1 MDREL
6 VVCSRGS
13 GQLESTGP
21 RHSGRDFL
29 PFESLH
35 FMSLRPLVLTVAFLL
50 GPSSVMWADEPAVA
64 NTGDVNGE
72 EKREQ
77 QHGWVDLFDGKSLD
91 GWVTENGK
99 PVTKGWKVDEGLL
112 HCPGRVGSIYAAKEY
127 GDFELEFEW
136 KIQKGG
142 NSGIKYRLVHYEKG
156 LFGRPNSLGCE
167 YQIFDD
173 LNRKAAPVNQAA
185 AIYDL
190 IAPNDQKELRPH
202 SEFNHGKI
210 VAHGPKLEHWL
221 NGKLVVEADISS
233 DEWKQQVAQSKFSVV
248 PGFFTKPKGRIQ
260 LQDHGNKVWFR
271 TVRIRELPPKE

>member
-1 MDREL
+1 MS
-6 VVCSRGS
+6 SRV
-13 GQLESTGP
+13 
-21 RHSGRDFL
+21 F
-29 PFESLH
+29 
-35 FMSLRPLVLTVAFLL
+35 AFLL
-50 GPSSVMWADEPAVA
+50 ALLFTVCPWAIAEVPPADGA
-64 NTGDVNGE
+64 GDTAAA
-72 EKREQ
+72 EQ
-77 QHGWVDLFDGKSLD
+77 QKEPEEWVTLFDGKSLD
-91 GWVTENGK
+91 GWVTGDGK
-99 PVTKGWKVDEGLL
+99 PVTEGWKVEDGLL

-173 LNRKAAPVNQAA
+173 MNRKAAPVNQAA

-190 IAPNDQKELRPH
+190 IAPNDQKKLLPH
-202 SEFNHGKI
+202 NEFNKGRI

-221 NGKLVVEADISS
+221 NGKLVVAADISS
-233 DEWKQQVAQSKFSVV
+233 DEWKKQVAQSKFSVV
-248 PGFFTKPKGRIQ
+248 PGFFTKPKGKIQ

-271 TVRIRELPPKE
+271 TVKIRELPAEK